1 MTPTLLQR
9 LLLRKQSRLEKVMA
23 PQEVLD
29 RIRILPP
36 FESQIAILKA
46 HQGKWKLLALAS
58 FFLALLSLV
67 SSVFLLQH
75 KLFQKM
81 NSEYIVVPGAAEF
94 LRVRPNLIPDAVVKD
109 FAQFVAT
116 YAGNFTHRNAKEH
129 FETVA
134 ERMVPELKGRFLRD
148 AEAKFSEWNKR
159 RVDQVFAFE
168 PIEILLTNDK
178 FGAKYVLVVQGRRS
192 QYADGTLLQ
201 ETDENLYLELRPRLT
216 LNPGRRS
223 DESLL
228 VVERLEWVTRS
239 QADSLLQAH
248 SKPESS
254 GERLSQK

>member
-1 MTPTLLQR
+1 MTTQILQKLTFR
-9 LLLRKQSRLEKVMA
+9 NQNRAEKVTHA
-23 PQEVLD
+23 KDVFD
-29 RIRILPP
+29 HIRVLPP
-36 FESQIAILKA
+36 FESQIAVLKA
-46 HQGKWKLLALAS
+46 QRAKWKLLALAS
-58 FFLALLSLV
+58 VSLAAISTLA
-67 SSVFLLQH
+67 SSILLQH

-116 YAGNFTHRNAKEH
+116 YAGNFTHRNAKDH

-134 ERMVPELKGRFLRD
+134 ERMTPELKGRFLRD
-148 AEAKFSEWNKR
+148 AEGRFSEWNKR

-168 PIEILLTNDK
+168 PIDIHVASDK
-178 FGAKYVLVVQGRRS
+178 FGAKYVLVASGRRS

-216 LNPGRRS
+216 LLPGKRS

-228 VVERLEWVTRS
+228 VIERLEWVTKS
-239 QADSLLQAH
+239 QADSLLSAY
-248 SKPESS
+248 SKEEQKS
-254 GERLSQK
+254 ERLSQK